1 MTSGGAKFRTAFW
14 GEMYVLIRAQTP
26 LSASRTPKLL
36 GVIIVQLR
44 LCESLALGEKRFVS
58 VVEFADQKFLVG
70 GTGTSL
76 ALLAVLSDKAQ
87 PHKNREDQ
95 DASVWEFVNGELTR
109 KSGCA

>member
-1 MTSGGAKFRTAFW
+1 MPDRAATMKRFSWSGPMRWLACFW
-14 GEMYVLIRAQTP
+14 HPSQLRA
-26 LSASRTPKLL
+26 RR
-36 GVIIVQLR
+36 QLR

-76 ALLAVLSDKAQ
+76 ALLAVLSDKARQ
-87 PHKNREDQ
+87 KENRADENT
-95 DASVWEFVNGELTR
+95 SVWQFVNGELTR